1 MKRAFA
7 FLLVSIFGFTMLVG
21 CGKNGNGGSQP
32 SSGSTTPPASAG
44 PESASGDTSTASE
57 VEATGADEGERI
69 RLEISNEDTEKG
81 YLSAIC
87 PADWYDHSDGEYLF
101 FSESETPADYAKPY
115 IRLGY
120 APTATSTGGSGEDI
134 SFEMGSKNWDGL
146 FNSDYNTYNVT
157 HQLDGGG
164 GLSVMSMGVGPEDE
178 IFKMVVESIWVEF

>member
-1 MKRAFA
+1 MKKIIAL
-7 FLLVSIFGFTMLVG
+7 LLVSVFGCAMLAG
-21 CGKNGNGGSQP
+21 CGNSGNSGNQP
-32 SSGSTTPPASAG
+32 TSGNATPSASAG
-44 PESASGDTSTASE
+44 SEGVAGDSRAASE
-57 VEATGADEGERI
+57 DNAAEADEGERI

-164 GLSVMSMGVGPEDE
+164 GLSVMSMGVGPDDAV
-178 IFKMVVESIWVEF
+178 FKMVVESIWVEF